1 MPILQPRIDE
11 ERGYT
16 EADMQIGADV
26 DKSLST
32 LIGAPDK
39 FIDSGI
45 QEIYKNASRNGY
57 FNEQFTIDDVRS
69 RYDELVNQQREPK
82 ARGGEQR
89 KLLRE
94 DSILKNLK
102 RELRKITRK
111 YLPTEEEKTKLEE
124 INQQIL
130 QRQEELFSDTIEPVR
145 GIVEDKPVSD
155 TRSDVVLRP
164 TKSTIKSPEEK
175 ALLEEITVSAQP
187 RLPSLEEITVSA
199 EKRPISQKEPE
210 FNILTKLGPNQ
221 LKSLQKRI
229 KRMQDYP
236 DAYVGNPDYA
246 IQNLPD
252 RLVNNYRDELL
263 ALVDYYRQNF
273 QEGGNVDAQMAE
285 IMPDDQMIAEAQ
297 AEDFAQEG
305 MVPDEEM
312 EDNYVDFIIGES
324 LSMDDEEYLMAT
336 LNEDERLSMI
346 FDQVIETASEFSGS
360 GPVEGPG
367 TGISDSI
374 PARLSDGEF
383 VITAKATE
391 EIGPD
396 ELQRMMEQAEMN
408 ADARQMR
415 QVGGYIQEEE
425 EDQSIQAVKTAA
437 RPKQTG
443 QGLMPEQLQDR
454 ENKKNM
460 MMLNPRNTLLAR

>member
-1 MPILQPRIDE
+1 MPILQPRIDK

-57 FNEQFTIDDVRS
+57 FNEQFTIDDVRN

-82 ARGGEQR
+82 AIGGEQR

-130 QRQEELFSDTIEPVR
+130 QRQEELFSDKIEPVR

-199 EKRPISQKEPE
+199 EKKPISQKEPE

-221 LKSLQKRI
+221 LKSLRKRI

-273 QEGGNVDAQMAE
+273 QEGGEAVE
-285 IMPDDQMIAEAQ
+285 DQMNDLMMMPE
-297 AEDFAQEG
+297 EE

-312 EDNYVDFIIGES
+312 EDNYIDFIIGES

-443 QGLMPEQLQDR
+443 QGLLPESLEDR

-460 MMLNPRNTLLAR
+460 MLLNPRNTLLARRP

>member
-1 MPILQPRIDE
+1 
-11 ERGYT
+11 
-16 EADMQIGADV
+16 
-26 DKSLST
+26 
-32 LIGAPDK
+32 
-39 FIDSGI
+39 
-45 QEIYKNASRNGY
+45 
-57 FNEQFTIDDVRS
+57 
-69 RYDELVNQQREPK
+69 
-82 ARGGEQR
+82 
-89 KLLRE
+89 
-94 DSILKNLK
+94 
-102 RELRKITRK
+102 
-111 YLPTEEEKTKLEE
+111 
-124 INQQIL
+124 
-130 QRQEELFSDTIEPVR
+130 
-145 GIVEDKPVSD
+145 
-155 TRSDVVLRP
+155 
-164 TKSTIKSPEEK
+164 
-175 ALLEEITVSAQP
+175 
-187 RLPSLEEITVSA
+187 
-199 EKRPISQKEPE
+199 
-210 FNILTKLGPNQ
+210 
-221 LKSLQKRI
+221 
-229 KRMQDYP
+229 MQDYP

-273 QEGGNVDAQMAE
+273 QEGGEAVE
-285 IMPDDQMIAEAQ
+285 DQMNDLMMMPE
-297 AEDFAQEG
+297 EE

-312 EDNYVDFIIGES
+312 EDNYIDFIIGES

-443 QGLMPEQLQDR
+443 QGLLPESLEDR

-460 MMLNPRNTLLAR
+460 MLLNPRNTLLARRP